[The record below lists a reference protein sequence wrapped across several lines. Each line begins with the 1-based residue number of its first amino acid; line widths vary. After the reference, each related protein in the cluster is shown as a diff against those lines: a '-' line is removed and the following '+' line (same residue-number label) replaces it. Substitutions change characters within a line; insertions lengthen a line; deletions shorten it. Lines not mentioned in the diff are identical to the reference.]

1 MVLLSFIRVGVL
13 RPLFCA
19 VKTNKSFFKSAP
31 RTSLEGPQSTVTAL
45 SCTNYKTEVEV
56 LDSLISIPTCG
67 QLQNKNKCFSK
78 VPLSSL
84 HSKFFIDCFIFMFP
98 GFLLL
103 ALGRQICTFTT
114 SAASTPVMRPLHLMR
129 PHFLP
134 PRRYSGSYIS
144 G

>member
-45 SCTNYKTEVEV
+45 SCTNYRTEE
-56 LDSLISIPTCG
+56 LDSLIS
-67 QLQNKNKCFSK
+67 LAKYMWAAANKSKCFSK

-103 ALGRQICTFTT
+103 ALGRQIWTFTT
-114 SAASTPVMRPLHLMR
+114 SAARTPVMRPLHLMR